1 MPKILASNL
10 RDKEIVSETGRKL
23 GYLYDL
29 SVKEDT
35 GEILSIVMEPRKDLD
50 TSDMLTDKKGFVLI
64 PFRAVSSVEELVV
77 VVPDEIPSKPKE
89 SQGSGL

>member
-10 RDKEIVSETGRKL
+10 RDKEIVSETGKKL

-29 SVKEDT
+29 SVKQDT
-35 GEILSIVMEPRKDLD
+35 GEIISLVMEPRKDLD
-50 TSDMLTDKKGFVLI
+50 TSDMLTDKEGFVLI

-77 VVPDEIPSKPKE
+77 VVPDEIPSKPNESKE
-89 SQGSGL
+89 TGL